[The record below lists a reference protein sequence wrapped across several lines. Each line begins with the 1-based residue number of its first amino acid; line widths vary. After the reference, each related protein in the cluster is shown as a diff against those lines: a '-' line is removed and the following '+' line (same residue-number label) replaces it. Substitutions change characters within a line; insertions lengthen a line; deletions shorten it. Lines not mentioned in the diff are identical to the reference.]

1 MIIDGYEF
9 VTNNFASILDKPSA
23 PEAFH
28 MVQDFLKS
36 SPIGYAL
43 VQPESVSPTAV
54 IAIWSTAEVKEEA
67 IKFTYADKEY
77 VITPE
82 VVRQALRL
90 PEVTSHAPLY
100 PDEEL
105 NLLFILWDIMGI
117 PQNLE
122 SW

>member
-1 MIIDGYEF
+1 MAKTVIIDGYEF
-9 VTNNFASILDKPSA
+9 VTNNFAAILDKPSA

-28 MVQDFLKS
+28 MQYRTFLRS
-36 SPIGYAL
+36 SSIGYAL
-43 VQPESVSPTAV
+43 VQPESVSSIAV
-54 IAIWSTAEVKEEA
+54 IAIWSTAEVQEEA

-100 PDEEL
+100 PDEEIKS
-105 NLLFILWDIMGI
+105 FIQFFGI
-117 PQNLE
+117 
-122 SW
+122 